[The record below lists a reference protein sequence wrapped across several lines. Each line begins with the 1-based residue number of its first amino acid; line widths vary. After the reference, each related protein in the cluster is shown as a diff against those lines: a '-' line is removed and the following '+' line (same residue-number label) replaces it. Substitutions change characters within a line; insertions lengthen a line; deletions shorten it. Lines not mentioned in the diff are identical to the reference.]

1 MDISE
6 ELQKRLNQKPD
17 QWTLAW
23 WEERFQEV
31 LKGYRG
37 ATHGINRSLAEY
49 EDACKAIGE
58 LRSAVTQLQQDRE
71 ADRAKI
77 GELQAR
83 VERHAEFL
91 TTLKTERK
99 NSEANKEQKNG
110 EATHPVAR

>member
-1 MDISE
+1 MTDISSE
-6 ELQKRLNQKPD
+6 FRERLASKPD

-58 LRSAVTQLQQDRE
+58 LRQSVTAILEDQE

-77 GELQAR
+77 GELQGR
-83 VERHAEFL
+83 IDRIAEFL
-91 TTLKTERK
+91 
-99 NSEANKEQKNG
+99 NKQKNG
-110 EATHPVAR
+110 MKP

>member
-1 MDISE
+1 MNLSD
-6 ELQKRLNQKPD
+6 ELQKRLDQKPD

-58 LRSAVTQLQQDRE
+58 LRQSVTKTLEKILEDQQ

-77 GELQAR
+77 GELQVR
-83 VERHAEFL
+83 IDRMAEFL
-91 TTLKTERK
+91 TK
-99 NSEANKEQKNG
+99 QKNG
-110 EATHPVAR
+110 MKP

>member
-1 MDISE
+1 MTDLSSE
-6 ELQKRLNQKPD
+6 FRERLASKPD

-49 EDACKAIGE
+49 EDASKAIGE
-58 LRSAVTQLQQDRE
+58 LRQAVTAILDGQQ

-77 GELQAR
+77 GELQGR
-83 VERHAEFL
+83 VDRIAEFL
-91 TTLKTERK
+91 
-99 NSEANKEQKNG
+99 NKQKNG
-110 EATHPVAR
+110 LKP

>member
-1 MDISE
+1 MNDLSSE
-6 ELQKRLNQKPD
+6 FRERLASKPD

-49 EDACKAIGE
+49 EETCKAIGE
-58 LRSAVTQLQQDRE
+58 LRQAVQGILDGQQ

-77 GELQAR
+77 GELQGR
-83 VERHAEFL
+83 VDRIAEFL
-91 TTLKTERK
+91 
-99 NSEANKEQKNG
+99 NKQKNG
-110 EATHPVAR
+110 MKKE